1 MKRTVCLLLLTAC
14 LLSVLCFNGCG
25 FIHRKPKEI
34 TYTSEIIINEEAM
47 PDWLVWYSELK
58 APTQGGKMLETSKY
72 ETTAVISSDGIYE
85 DIPNPEPTVQDF
97 LGMTDEE
104 YSADISWVG
113 FRRYL
118 RYEDTT
124 LYHFHVDG
132 RASHNGQ
139 PTTYAGQFLLA
150 EKCGNE
156 LYLTDV
162 TGFQSKYSTVYIGRI
177 GSIYYFEKG
186 YYDLTTHE
194 AKPYGS
200 QDELPPLRP
209 KEMINEWHLMEFLQG
224 HETVGTYLNGLSCMD
239 SCQLGNRLYAVMA
252 TGNMYFQ
259 DDIEDYAGED
269 LYLVTIDIETERVLY
284 LQKYHLD
291 DYFGRGYTLYRM
303 TDDRELL
310 APMEKGPDQPGTP

>member
-14 LLSVLCFNGCG
+14 LFSVLCFNGCG

-58 APTQGGKMLETSKY
+58 APTSGGMLEQSKY
-72 ETTAVISSDGIYE
+72 KTTAVIGSDGIYE

-113 FRRYL
+113 FHRYL

-124 LYHFHVDG
+124 LYHFHVDS
-132 RASHNGQ
+132 RASHNDQ

-224 HETVGTYLNGLSCMD
+224 HETVGTYLNGLSIQD
-239 SCQLGNRLYAVMA
+239 SCQVGNRLYAVMA
-252 TGNMYFQ
+252 TANMHFQ
-259 DDIEDYAGED
+259 DDIDDYAGED

-291 DYFGRGYTLYRM
+291 DYFGREYTMYRM

-310 APMEKGPDQPGTP
+310 APMVKGSDQPWTP

>member
-58 APTQGGKMLETSKY
+58 APTQGKMFETSKY

-104 YSADISWVG
+104 YSADISWEG
-113 FRRYL
+113 FHRYM

-139 PTTYAGQFLLA
+139 PTTYAGQILLA

-186 YYDLTTHE
+186 Y
-194 AKPYGS
+194 
-200 QDELPPLRP
+200 
-209 KEMINEWHLMEFLQG
+209 
-224 HETVGTYLNGLSCMD
+224 
-239 SCQLGNRLYAVMA
+239 
-252 TGNMYFQ
+252 
-259 DDIEDYAGED
+259 
-269 LYLVTIDIETERVLY
+269 
-284 LQKYHLD
+284 
-291 DYFGRGYTLYRM
+291 
-303 TDDRELL
+303 
-310 APMEKGPDQPGTP
+310 

>member
-1 MKRTVCLLLLTAC
+1 MKEVSPMKRTVCLLLLTAC

-58 APTQGGKMLETSKY
+58 APTQGKMFETSKY

-124 LYHFHVDG
+124 LYHFHVDS

-139 PTTYAGQFLLA
+139 PTTYAGQILLA

-209 KEMINEWHLMEFLQG
+209 K
-224 HETVGTYLNGLSCMD
+224 
-239 SCQLGNRLYAVMA
+239 
-252 TGNMYFQ
+252 
-259 DDIEDYAGED
+259 
-269 LYLVTIDIETERVLY
+269 
-284 LQKYHLD
+284 K
-291 DYFGRGYTLYRM
+291 
-303 TDDRELL
+303 
-310 APMEKGPDQPGTP
+310 

>member
-58 APTQGGKMLETSKY
+58 APTSGGMLEQSKY
-72 ETTAVISSDGIYE
+72 KTTAVIGSDGIYE
-85 DIPNPEPTVQDF
+85 DIPNSEPTVQDF

-104 YSADISWVG
+104 LSADISWVG

-124 LYHFHVDG
+124 LYHFHVDS

-156 LYLTDV
+156 LYVTDV

-224 HETVGTYLNGLSCMD
+224 HETVGTYLNGLSIQD
-239 SCQLGNRLYAVMA
+239 SCQVGNRLYAVMA
-252 TGNMYFQ
+252 TANMHFQ
-259 DDIEDYAGED
+259 DDIEDYAGEN

-291 DYFGRGYTLYRM
+291 DYFGREYTLYRI

>member
-14 LLSVLCFNGCG
+14 LFSVLCFNGCG

-58 APTQGGKMLETSKY
+58 APTSGGMLEQSKY
-72 ETTAVISSDGIYE
+72 KTTAVISSDGIYE
-85 DIPNPEPTVQDF
+85 NIPNPEPTVQDF

-104 YSADISWVG
+104 YSADISWEG
-113 FRRYL
+113 FSRYL

-139 PTTYAGQFLLA
+139 PTTYAGQILLA

-224 HETVGTYLNGLSCMD
+224 HETVGTYLNGLSIQD

-252 TGNMYFQ
+252 TANMHFQ

-269 LYLVTIDIETERVLY
+269 LYLVTIDIETGRVLY

-291 DYFGRGYTLYRM
+291 DYFGREYTLYRM

-310 APMEKGPDQPGTP
+310 APMVKGPDQPGTP

>member
-34 TYTSEIIINEEAM
+34 IYTSEIIINEEAM

-58 APTQGGKMLETSKY
+58 APTSGGMLEQSKY
-72 ETTAVISSDGIYE
+72 KTTAVIGSDGIYE

-113 FRRYL
+113 FHRYL

-124 LYHFHVDG
+124 LYHFHVDS

-156 LYLTDV
+156 LYVTDV

-224 HETVGTYLNGLSCMD
+224 HETVGTYLNGLSIQD
-239 SCQLGNRLYAVMA
+239 SCQVGNRLYAVMA
-252 TGNMYFQ
+252 TANMHFQ

-291 DYFGRGYTLYRM
+291 DYFGREYTLYRM

-310 APMEKGPDQPGTP
+310 APMVKGSDQPGTP

>member
-58 APTQGGKMLETSKY
+58 APTSGGMLEQSKY
-72 ETTAVISSDGIYE
+72 KTTAVIGSDGIYE

-113 FRRYL
+113 FHRYL

-124 LYHFHVDG
+124 LYHFHVDS

-162 TGFQSKYSTVYIGRI
+162 TGFQSKYSTVYTGRI
-177 GSIYYFEKG
+177 GSRYYFEKG
-186 YYDLTTHE
+186 YCDLTTHE

-224 HETVGTYLNGLSCMD
+224 HETVGTYLNGLSIQD
-239 SCQLGNRLYAVMA
+239 SCQVGNRLYAVMA
-252 TGNMYFQ
+252 TANMHFQ
-259 DDIEDYAGED
+259 DDIDDYAGED
-269 LYLVTIDIETERVLY
+269 LYLVTIDIETERVLC

-291 DYFGRGYTLYRM
+291 DYFGREYTLYRM

-310 APMEKGPDQPGTP
+310 APMVKGSDQPGTP

>member
-58 APTQGGKMLETSKY
+58 APTSGGMLEQSKY
-72 ETTAVISSDGIYE
+72 KTTAVISSDGIYE

-104 YSADISWVG
+104 YSADISWEG
-113 FRRYL
+113 FHRYL

-139 PTTYAGQFLLA
+139 PTTYAGQILLA

-177 GSIYYFEKG
+177 GSRYYFEKG

-224 HETVGTYLNGLSCMD
+224 HETVGTYLNGLSIQD
-239 SCQLGNRLYAVMA
+239 SCQVGNRLYAVMA
-252 TGNMYFQ
+252 TANMHFQ

-291 DYFGRGYTLYRM
+291 DYFGREYTMYRM

>member
-58 APTQGGKMLETSKY
+58 APTQGKMLETSKY

-85 DIPNPEPTVQDF
+85 DIPNSEPTVQDF

-124 LYHFHVDG
+124 LYHFHVDS

-162 TGFQSKYSTVYIGRI
+162 TGFQSKYSTDYTGRI

-194 AKPYGS
+194 AKPYES
-200 QDELPPLRP
+200 RDELPPMPP
-209 KEMINEWHLMEFLQG
+209 KEMDGETRLGEFLEE
-224 HETVGTYLNGLSCMD
+224 HETVGAYLKGLYCMD
-239 SCQLGNRLYAVMA
+239 FRLMGDRLYAVMA
-252 TGNMYFQ
+252 TENMHFQ
-259 DDIEDYAGED
+259 DDIEDYAGEN

-291 DYFGRGYTLYRM
+291 DYFGRGSTLYRM

-310 APMEKGPDQPGTP
+310 APMVKGSDQPGTP